1 MKIIFSSLLGIV
13 GVILVV
19 IALPLM
25 ALGAWLFYLTNVG
38 LQGWPLVN
46 GTVSGI
52 TEAPPYTADAGPDAV
67 NYCPDIAYTTRE
79 GESFDL
85 NLGECST
92 SNTYVV
98 GDSVGVYYNPQ
109 NPQDA
114 VISGGP
120 KQALGNVFAAVTGL
134 PGGALCLG
142 GVAVMG
148 FAVFAAL
155 RKGKVAAA
163 TPG

>member
-13 GVILVV
+13 GVIAVV
-19 IALPLM
+19 IAVPLL
-25 ALGAWLFYLTNVG
+25 ALGAWLFYITNVG
-38 LQGWPLVN
+38 LQGWPYVT
-46 GTVSGI
+46 GTISGI

-67 NYCPDIAYTTRE
+67 NYCPDVAYTTLD

-92 SNTYVV
+92 SNTYAV

-120 KQALGNVFAAVTGL
+120 KQGLGYVFAAVAGV
-134 PGGALCLG
+134 PGSLLCLG
-142 GVAVMG
+142 GLVVMG
-148 FAVFAAL
+148 LAVFAAL
-155 RKGKVAAA
+155 RKSKPA
-163 TPG
+163 TT